1 MRVLIAFCK
10 YLFCVLRLR
19 DSFEMVPR
27 CLLDDFLIE
36 KACFVVILLD
46 IIKKTCM
53 LFCLFVRNADMPAGL
68 RFLQNLMN
76 VQSSNLKVQSI
87 AKKRGTNSLNLYLDH
102 ESLLSIF
109 CVDVL

>member
-1 MRVLIAFCK
+1 MVL
-10 YLFCVLRLR
+10 
-19 DSFEMVPR
+19 R

-109 CVDVL
+109 CVDDLKW

>member
-1 MRVLIAFCK
+1 
-10 YLFCVLRLR
+10 
-19 DSFEMVPR
+19 
-27 CLLDDFLIE
+27 
-36 KACFVVILLD
+36 
-46 IIKKTCM
+46 M

-87 AKKRGTNSLNLYLDH
+87 AKNEAQILLNLHLDH

>member
-1 MRVLIAFCK
+1 MRLLIAFCK

-19 DSFEMVPR
+19 DSFEMVPI

-87 AKKRGTNSLNLYLDH
+87 AKKRGTNSF
-102 ESLLSIF
+102 ES
-109 CVDVL
+109 VPRP